1 MKFEVDNVSLLCEP
15 LALSIF
21 KPKKGCG
28 MDVRQNTRKRRYQV
42 KATKDF
48 LVLSLIFF
56 FLGLWAI
63 RDGWFPSEKTLKK
76 HPQRIEIPFE
86 IGGTVDKILIKKGD
100 EIFEKQGLILL
111 NKRKLEEKQ
120 VVILKDYTV
129 CRKKH
134 DAALDKNP
142 DSDETKALKKELS
155 VAKEKVDKIRE
166 EIRFT
171 EVRALKGGTIVE
183 VGVEPISLV
192 KKGDI
197 AVVIAPKDHFYPFNK
212 ALTFISIIAFFVFL
226 FLHIFAT

>member
-1 MKFEVDNVSLLCEP
+1 
-15 LALSIF
+15 
-21 KPKKGCG
+21 
-28 MDVRQNTRKRRYQV
+28 MDVKQKTRKRRYQV

-63 RDGWFPSEKTLKK
+63 HDGWYPSGETLKK
-76 HPQRIEIPFE
+76 HPLRIEIPFK
-86 IGGTVDKILIKKGD
+86 IGGTVDKVLIKKGD
-100 EIFEKQGLILL
+100 EIFEKQVLITL
-111 NKRKLEEKQ
+111 NKKKLKAKEK
-120 VVILKDYTV
+120 VILKEYTA

-134 DAALDKNP
+134 DVARDNSI

-171 EVRALKGGTIVE
+171 EVRAVKGGTIIE